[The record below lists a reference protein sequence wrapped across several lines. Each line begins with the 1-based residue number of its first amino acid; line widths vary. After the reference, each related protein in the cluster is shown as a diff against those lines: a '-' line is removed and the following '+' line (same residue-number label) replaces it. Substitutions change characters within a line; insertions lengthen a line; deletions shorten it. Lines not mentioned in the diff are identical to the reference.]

1 VRKFLIHAGVE
12 PGEFY
17 FYDGSGM
24 SVHDLITP
32 RAYTTLLTYGA
43 RQPWGEE
50 WKTTFPIAGVDGSL
64 GGRFLDSPLKGR
76 LFAKTGT
83 QNEVNALSGYLTAAS
98 GRTIAFSIL
107 VNGHLPGSEAE
118 IHAIDKICEA
128 IASTE

>member
-1 VRKFLIHAGVE
+1 
-12 PGEFY
+12 
-17 FYDGSGM
+17 
-24 SVHDLITP
+24 
-32 RAYTTLLTYGA
+32 
-43 RQPWGEE
+43 
-50 WKTTFPIAGVDGSL
+50 VDGSL

-83 QNEVNALSGYLTAAS
+83 LNEVNALSGYLTAAS